1 MKNSF
6 FPKVWGDISTAR
18 VRPTPVLIPG
28 GRPACGLQRCTDD
41 WKS

>member
-18 VRPTPVLIPG
+18 VRPKFLFIPSCRPV
-28 GRPACGLQRCTDD
+28 CGLWGCI
-41 WKS
+41 